1 MSSPQAS
8 STGSGTI
15 VVGVDGSP
23 SSERA
28 LRWAVDRAQQTGQS
42 VRAVTAWDYPVSAGI
57 PVNYGIGQID
67 ALDWEGNS
75 RSILDQAVHRALTD
89 DETALV
95 ERQVIHGHPARVLLE
110 AAADADELVVG
121 SRGHGGFAG
130 MLLGSVSQHLIA
142 HAPCPVT
149 VIRDTPEATA
159 TQ

>member
-8 STGSGTI
+8 STGGGTI

-28 LRWAVDRAQQTGQS
+28 LRWAVDRARRAGQA

-57 PVNYGIGQID
+57 PVNYGIAQID
-67 ALDWEGNS
+67 ASDWEGNS
-75 RSILDQAVHRALTD
+75 RTILDQAVHQALTD
-89 DETALV
+89 DEAALV
-95 ERQVIHGHPARVLLE
+95 QQQVVHGHPARVLLE
-110 AAADADELVVG
+110 AAADADQLVVG

-149 VIRDTPEATA
+149 VIRDTGDPAA
-159 TQ
+159 RQ